1 MRITLEKADL
11 VSLLGKAL
19 GVELDITRVT
29 VHPDP
34 FEVII
39 ADAGGIVIPPGDL
52 PNDTPPKHV
61 IRNLDEDAAT
71 GGKATPLGFD
81 DISSLS
87 AALER
92 AGVPK

>member
-39 ADAGGIVIPPGDL
+39 ADAGGIVIPSSDI
-52 PNDTPPKHV
+52 PNDSPPKHV
-61 IRNLDEDAAT
+61 LRNLDEDTAT
-71 GGKATPLGFD
+71 GGKVAPLGFED
-81 DISSLS
+81 LSSLS